1 MDYRQITIRA
11 EVIIEEGKIEEYEKL
26 ILQMSGVVAANE
38 PNTMNYK
45 FFLNR
50 DATKCI
56 VWETYANSDSVF
68 AHMNGVASQKILP
81 KISSVSKISRIEVY
95 GNPSKE
101 LQKTLIGFGAQIYN
115 FFTGFSRYLP

>member
-38 PNTMNYK
+38 PNMMNYK

-115 FFTGFSRYLP
+115 FFTG